1 LITQF
6 NILNK
11 SINGLTGFSS
21 PGFNTE
27 WIKIFAQK
35 NDLELVES
43 IAPLSDDNAIFEFQ
57 SNKLFLHML
66 LDGESSSIH
75 FDLDEGSV
83 GYRAKSV
90 SKNNELIARAIGC
103 KSHYRP
109 RVLDATAGM
118 GRDSFVMAK
127 LGCDVLMQERC
138 EPIYLL
144 LENALNR
151 LYESQPELKKYL
163 QLQKSN
169 SIESFDT
176 LEMIDV
182 IYLDPMFPGRK
193 KSALVKK
200 EMRLFKL
207 LAGEDCDAD
216 SLLTHALTAN
226 VKRVV
231 VKRPKGAPQL
241 KALKPSHEIISK
253 NFRFDVYLN

>member
-1 LITQF
+1 MITKF

-11 SINGLTGFSS
+11 QLDDI
-21 PGFNTE
+21 PGFDSE
-27 WIKIFAQK
+27 WIKTFAQE

-43 IAPLSDDNAIFEFQ
+43 INDLFNDNAIFEFQ
-57 SNKLFLHML
+57 NNKLFLHMI
-66 LDGESSSIH
+66 LDGEPSSIH

-83 GYRAKSV
+83 AHRAKNV
-90 SKNNELIARAIGC
+90 SKNSELIARAIGC
-103 KSHYRP
+103 KSNYRP

-118 GRDSFVMAK
+118 GRDSFIMAK

-151 LYESQPELKKYL
+151 LYESQPELKKTL
-163 QLQKSN
+163 DLQKLN
-169 SIESFDT
+169 SIESFDK
-176 LEMIDV
+176 LETIDV
-182 IYLDPMFPGRK
+182 IYLDPMFPSRK

-200 EMRLFKL
+200 EMRLFKK
-207 LAGEDCDAD
+207 LAGEDSDAD
-216 SLLTHALTAN
+216 SLLSYALKAK

-241 KALKPSHEIISK
+241 NALKPSHEINSK

>member
-1 LITQF
+1 LITKF

-11 SINGLTGFSS
+11 PINDLSGFDSK
-21 PGFNTE
+21 
-27 WIKIFAQK
+27 WIKAFARE

-43 IAPLSDDNAIFEFQ
+43 INDLSTDKAIFDFQ
-57 SNKLFLHML
+57 NNKLFLHML

-83 GYRAKSV
+83 AYRAKSV
-90 SKNNELIARAIGC
+90 SKSNELIARAIGC

-118 GRDSFVMAK
+118 GRDSFIMAK

-144 LENALNR
+144 LENALIR
-151 LYESQPELKKYL
+151 LFENQPELKKSL
-163 QLQKSN
+163 HLQKSN
-169 SIESFDT
+169 SIESFEQ

-182 IYLDPMFPGRK
+182 IYLDPMFPIRK

-200 EMRLFKL
+200 EMRLFKK
-207 LAGEDCDAD
+207 LAGEDLDAD

-231 VKRPKGAPQL
+231 VKRPKGAPLL
-241 KALKPSHEIISK
+241 KALKPSHEINSK
-253 NFRFDVYLN
+253 NFRFDVYLA